1 MPTPE
6 NEEET
11 LRRQQR
17 LRRQLKEL
25 RIKARVVVA
34 SYSTSPGGQQSS
46 NSFQVNRLLL
56 QNSTNSVVVFLYLP
70 LPLLNQSDEEYLSS
84 ISTMS
89 DSLPPVLFVHGISP
103 VTSTN
108 LWIHL
113 QNVPYTRS
121 FAIFY
126 FFGRKVFFTKFLCR
140 FFFHKFVPSR
150 LFSWSPFKI
159 VRKLVCIYR

>member
-1 MPTPE
+1 
-6 NEEET
+6 
-11 LRRQQR
+11 
-17 LRRQLKEL
+17 
-25 RIKARVVVA
+25 VA
-34 SYSTSPGGQQSS
+34 SYNTASDGQQSS

-70 LPLLNQSDEEYLSS
+70 LPLPNQNDEEYLSS
-84 ISTMS
+84 LSTMS

-108 LWIHL
+108 LWIYL
-113 QNVPYTRS
+113 PKIPCTRS

-126 FFGRKVFFTKFLCR
+126 FFGRNVLQSFCVIVTLFTITF
-140 FFFHKFVPSR
+140 PNSR

-159 VRKLVCIYR
+159 VRKTRVVFIDKLFKNEIVDPPYVLYVNIVFITRV

>member
-1 MPTPE
+1 MELRVFLLATPE
-6 NEEET
+6 NEEDT

-34 SYSTSPGGQQSS
+34 SNGSTDGQRSS
-46 NSFQVNRLLL
+46 NSLQVNRLLL

-70 LPLLNQSDEEYLSS
+70 LPAPNQNNEEYLSAL
-84 ISTMS
+84 STVS

-108 LWIHL
+108 L
-113 QNVPYTRS
+113 
-121 FAIFY
+121 
-126 FFGRKVFFTKFLCR
+126 
-140 FFFHKFVPSR
+140 
-150 LFSWSPFKI
+150 
-159 VRKLVCIYR
+159 